1 MDIEGFKAELEC
13 TPNRVNNIPVPMG
26 SVYTG
31 KDCGQPLAVTFMV
44 SEFMTILESVN
55 VNGLLPK

>member
-26 SVYTG
+26 SVYTMAD
-31 KDCGQPLAVTFMV
+31 KDGIVTDNVMLKV
-44 SEFMTILESVN
+44 DNLRAYDPIIILLY
-55 VNGLLPK
+55 G